1 MKAPL
6 SHPTLLSEELLLR
19 SCDIQRTRGSGPGG
33 QHRNKVETAIVI
45 THQPTGVTGQ
55 ASERRSQHK
64 NREVATQRLRLNL
77 ALQVRTAVTADDPP
91 SELWQIRVRSR
102 KINVSSSHFD
112 FATLLAEAID
122 RITAMEFDLSAAAK
136 HLSISTSQLV
146 KFLKVEP
153 AAMQMV
159 NAERKER
166 GLHPLK

>member
-64 NREVATQRLRLNL
+64 NREVAIQRLRLNL

-91 SELWQIRVRSR
+91 SELWQSRVRSR
-102 KINVSSSHFD
+102 KINVSSS
-112 FATLLAEAID
+112 TLTLPHYWPK
-122 RITAMEFDLSAAAK
+122 R
-136 HLSISTSQLV
+136 SIASLQWNSTYPRRQSTCRFQRRNWSNSS
-146 KFLKVEP
+146 KSNRPQCKW
-153 AAMQMV
+153 
-159 NAERKER
+159 
-166 GLHPLK
+166 

>member
-1 MKAPL
+1 MP
-6 SHPTLLSEELLLR
+6 HPTSLSEELLLR

-64 NREVATQRLRLNL
+64 NREVAIQRLRLNL
-77 ALQVRTAVTADDPP
+77 ALQVRTPVAVDDPP
-91 SELWQIRVRSR
+91 SALWQSRIQSR
-102 KINVSSSHFD
+102 KISVSSSHFD
-112 FATLLAEAID
+112 FAVLLAEAID
-122 RITAMEFDLSAAAK
+122 RITAMEFDVSGAAK
-136 HLSISTSQLV
+136 HLTVSTSQLI

-153 AAMQMV
+153 SAMQMV

>member
-1 MKAPL
+1 MYK
-6 SHPTLLSEELLLR
+6 R
-19 SCDIQRTRGSGPGG
+19 
-33 QHRNKVETAIVI
+33 
-45 THQPTGVTGQ
+45 
-55 ASERRSQHK
+55 QHK
-64 NREVATQRLRLNL
+64 NREVAIQRLRLNL

-91 SELWQIRVRSR
+91 SELWQSRVRSR